1 MRDSFHLGYCEAFP
15 TAANGSHEKTSK
27 VFPPLALKRF
37 GHVPHN
43 WPKENHMANTNKNS
57 ATVDLK
63 PNNSLEVNKEA
74 AKGKILQAAMDHLQ
88 AIGIA
93 RSHFGLHFDL
103 VWEE

>member
-1 MRDSFHLGYCEAFP
+1 
-15 TAANGSHEKTSK
+15 
-27 VFPPLALKRF
+27 
-37 GHVPHN
+37 
-43 WPKENHMANTNKNS
+43 MANASKNS

-63 PNNSLEVNKEA
+63 PNSSPQVNQEA

-88 AIGIA
+88 SIGVP